1 MRQHPRVNWWFQKVE
16 IENLDLPSV
25 TMVITSGSLLRIEA
39 WDDCGRFDEALFIDY
54 VDTDFCLKCLARGW
68 QIAVSAGGR
77 MTHQLGSRERRRIVV
92 TEADAT
98 FSVTGRMPID
108 TVEFADE
115 LTLVELSR

>member
-1 MRQHPRVNWWFQKVE
+1 MTRSSLPVAVRRKSSNPRAVPRQRDSSTASANSSRIRPRPV
-16 IENLDLPSV
+16 V
-25 TMVITSGSLLRIEA
+25 TGTPRSTLRATDATTGVVRVRQNGSIADFPYDITLRYR
-39 WDDCGRFDEALFIDY
+39 D
-54 VDTDFCLKCLARGW
+54 
-68 QIAVSAGGR
+68 
-77 MTHQLGSRERRRIVV
+77 GSRERRRIVV